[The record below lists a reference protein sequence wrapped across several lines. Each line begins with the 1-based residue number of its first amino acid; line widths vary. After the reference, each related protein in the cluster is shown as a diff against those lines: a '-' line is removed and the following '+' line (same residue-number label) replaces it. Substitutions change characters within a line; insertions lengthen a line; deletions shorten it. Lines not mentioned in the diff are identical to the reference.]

1 MHPKVRVKICCI
13 SSLEEAAAAIRYGAS
28 AIGLVS
34 AMPSGPGVIDESL
47 IEEIA
52 ASVPPPVATFLLT
65 SAQDID
71 TIVEQQ
77 RRTRVNTIQIVDG
90 LPDGSHQELR
100 KHLPGISL
108 VQVIHVNGPEAI
120 DEATH
125 AADFVDAVLIDSGNP
140 ALKIKELGGTG
151 RTHDWTISRKICE
164 SIKIPVFLAGG
175 LNPEN
180 VAEAVRSV
188 RPFAVDVCTGVRTNG
203 ALDAAKLERFFAALS

>member
-1 MHPKVRVKICCI
+1 
-13 SSLEEAAAAIRYGAS
+13 
-28 AIGLVS
+28 
-34 AMPSGPGVIDESL
+34 MPSGPGVIDESL
-47 IEEIA
+47 IAEIA
-52 ASVPPPVATFLLT
+52 GSVPPPVATFLLT

-77 RRTRVNTIQIVDG
+77 RRTRVNAIQIVDG
-90 LPDGSHQELR
+90 LPDGSHRKLR
-100 KHLPGISL
+100 RLLPGISL

-120 DEATH
+120 DEAKLVE
-125 AADFVDAVLIDSGNP
+125 DSVDAVLIDSGNP

-164 SIKIPVFLAGG
+164 SIKTPVFLAGG

-180 VAEAVRSV
+180 VAEAVMTV

-203 ALDAAKLERFFAALS
+203 NLDAAKLERFFAALS